1 MNTAFL
7 SLLLAVLDFFLFF
20 LSFFLVALGLCSY
33 ERAFSSCGKQ
43 GLLSSCGV
51 WALTVIASLVAE
63 LRL

>member
-20 LSFFLVALGLCSY
+20 LSLFLVAMGLCSC

-51 WALTVIASLVAE
+51 WALIVMASLVAE